1 MTICNTTP
9 DTDFRIG
16 MTVVNLAE
24 ELLHV
29 G

>member
-1 MTICNTTP
+1 MTIYKTHP